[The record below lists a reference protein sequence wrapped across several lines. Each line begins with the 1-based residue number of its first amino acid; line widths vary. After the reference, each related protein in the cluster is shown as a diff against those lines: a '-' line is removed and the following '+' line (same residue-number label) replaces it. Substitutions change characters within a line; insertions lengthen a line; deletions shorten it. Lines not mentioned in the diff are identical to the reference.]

1 MRVYRYLKAKYGL
14 QSLADRRLKI
24 SRLDELNDPFEFRSV
39 DCSDRDFRR
48 SIEAAIKE
56 TGAAGGVICFS
67 SDGRSPVQWAH
78 YANRHRGLC
87 LGFDVPRNCLE
98 KVEYVEDRV
107 SHDGLLDEDSVF
119 ALLKTKHVHWEPEDE
134 YRAFVSLEEEED
146 GLFFSPFS
154 KNLELREVIV
164 GANSSVTR
172 KQIENRI
179 GISSGEV
186 KMFKVRASFRK
197 FKMVKQKNR
206 RFWS

>member
-1 MRVYRYLKAKYGL
+1 MTPNPPKAAGHLNCGNISACDPKLTFTLHTVQHSMQLHSKIIPKLGGLHMRVYRYLKAKYGL

-87 LGFDVPRNCLE
+87 LGFEVP
-98 KVEYVEDRV
+98 V
-107 SHDGLLDEDSVF
+107 
-119 ALLKTKHVHWEPEDE
+119 A
-134 YRAFVSLEEEED
+134 A
-146 GLFFSPFS
+146 
-154 KNLELREVIV
+154 
-164 GANSSVTR
+164 
-172 KQIENRI
+172 
-179 GISSGEV
+179 
-186 KMFKVRASFRK
+186 
-197 FKMVKQKNR
+197 
-206 RFWS
+206 